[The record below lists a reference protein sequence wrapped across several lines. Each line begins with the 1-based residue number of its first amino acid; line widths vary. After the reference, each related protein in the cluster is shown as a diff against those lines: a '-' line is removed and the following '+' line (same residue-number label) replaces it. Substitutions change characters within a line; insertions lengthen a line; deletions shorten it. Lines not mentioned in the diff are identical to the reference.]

1 VAGRILLEHKVWSYF
16 CIEKVVY
23 FARVSTIGGVME
35 EKTRDQLLEEFEE
48 RINRGEKI
56 EPGDWMPEE
65 YRKNLIRMIGQ
76 HAHSEIVGQLPEGK
90 WIPFAPGFRRKL
102 TLVAKVQD
110 EAGHGQLLYRAAETL
125 GKSREEMLEELLS
138 GRAKYSN
145 VFNYPTPTWADVG
158 VIGWLVD
165 TAAVVNQTML
175 AQSSYGPYARAMKR
189 ICYEESF
196 HIKQGYDLVV
206 ALAKGTPEQKQMA
219 QEAIDRWWYPTL
231 MMSGPPDTMSEHTS
245 LALRWKIKTKTND
258 QVRQEF
264 VDLIV
269 PQIRALGLDVPD
281 PNCRFN
287 QQTGHYEFTP
297 PDWEELKRVVNGD
310 GPCNKERLEVRR
322 RVHEEGRWVREAL
335 AVKRMKSAA

>member
-1 VAGRILLEHKVWSYF
+1 MSVKETY
-16 CIEKVVY
+16 
-23 FARVSTIGGVME
+23 E
-35 EKTRDQLLEEFEE
+35 EKLAAFEE
-48 RINRGEKI
+48 RVGRGEKV
-56 EPGDWMPEE
+56 EPGDWMPED
-65 YRKNLIRMIGQ
+65 YRKNLIRMISQ

-90 WIPFAPGFRRKL
+90 WIPYAPGFRRKL

-125 GKSREEMLEELLS
+125 GKTREEMMEELLS
-138 GRAKYSN
+138 GKAKYAN

-206 ALAKGTPEQKQMA
+206 ALARGTPEQKAMA
-219 QEAIDRWWYPTL
+219 QEAINRWWYPTL
-231 MMSGPPDTMSEHTS
+231 MMSGPPDS
-245 LALRWKIKTKTND
+245 LSVHSIQALRWKIKTKSNE

-264 VDLIV
+264 IDLIV
-269 PQIRALGLDVPD
+269 PQIRALGLEVPD
-281 PNCRFN
+281 PECRFDEK
-287 QQTGHYEFTP
+287 TGHHRYTQ
-297 PDWEELKRVVNGD
+297 PDWNELKRVVNGD
-310 GPCNKERLEVRR
+310 GPCNAERLAVRR
-322 RVHEEGRWVREAL
+322 QAHDEGLWVREAM
-335 AVKRMKSAA
+335 AVKGLRAKAAVSS